1 MSIVCIVSVCTV
13 SSNDEVHV
21 GQLSGAR
28 ASHWQYL
35 ISTVICPERSSA
47 GTMEWMDPYIA
58 LVIVPCSLGVTAPT
72 SWNGSITHN
81 NTEISLRK
89 YTHSCC
95 VYPIGNTN
103 VATVKAAQSH
113 YTLLTASVFV
123 IFKYFY
129 PRLENWML
137 LCVASVCT
145 LVLMS
150 CFGCDELSTER
161 PTNVSHLMSWA
172 AS

>member
-21 GQLSGAR
+21 GQFSLT
-28 ASHWQYL
+28 
-35 ISTVICPERSSA
+35 ISDINCQMSREKQCR
-47 GTMEWMDPYIA
+47 TMEWMDSYIA
-58 LVIVPCSLGVTAPT
+58 LVIVPCSHSVTAPT

-129 PRLENWML
+129 SRLENWLL